1 MSHILTLPIGWTGY
15 EHIGNSSL
23 SRVPHCW
30 TLWRCTTVE
39 VWAYVYSQTPFSDCI
54 QMLHFHFESHFPLI
68 YMWYCLPLM
77 QPTSSGWGG
86 IWSLDSPFSSG
97 DKDLRGSTH
106 PSPPSSQQNSSQP
119 FMGGTYDLFENQSIW
134 SLSSGDSSGL
144 LSWAQDKNK

>member
-1 MSHILTLPIGWTGY
+1 
-15 EHIGNSSL
+15 
-23 SRVPHCW
+23 
-30 TLWRCTTVE
+30 
-39 VWAYVYSQTPFSDCI
+39 
-54 QMLHFHFESHFPLI
+54 
-68 YMWYCLPLM
+68 M

-97 DKDLRGSTH
+97 DKDLRGSTL